1 MPYIAS
7 MGIYVLKASA
17 IKKLLTDHFP
27 EVHLL
32 TLIHTCMYI
41 ARCHNTQAFLFRR
54 RLQNQ

>member
-27 EVHLL
+27 EVSLL
-32 TLIHTCMYI
+32 LDTHTHVSQLSGVTKQVLSGSI
-41 ARCHNTQAFLFRR
+41 RET
-54 RLQNQ
+54 

>member
-27 EVHLL
+27 EVRLL
-32 TLIHTCMYI
+32 THIHACVLIILLLYCQVSQLTGI
-41 ARCHNTQAFLFRR
+41 P
-54 RLQNQ
+54 